1 MTSQPRPLDAAPGR
15 DPAEPRAH
23 VDPAPSAVAAAR
35 GAAST
40 ATADAQAAAR
50 PASYSVADVPP
61 TRRSFGRKV
70 RDWGSDDPFAV
81 VALIVLLAIVA
92 CSIFAPWISP
102 YDPTL
107 QDYNVILMPP
117 SPDYIL
123 GTDDLGR
130 DVFSRLIH
138 GASASVYAAFLA
150 VGVAAILGIPVGLIA
165 GYAGGWV
172 DDAISRIID
181 TFLSF
186 PAIVLAIAVTGVL
199 GIGLTNAMISVGIV
213 FAPQLARLARAR
225 TLVLKQELYVDA
237 ARCFGASPTR
247 ILWKHVL
254 PNAIQPVL
262 VQMTLLMAVAL
273 LAEASLSFLGL
284 GMQPPEPSWGGMIAR
299 AYLYMQIA
307 PEQMYA
313 PGLAILATAL
323 AFNTLGES
331 LREAMDPTSAKG

>member
-1 MTSQPRPLDAAPGR
+1 MTSAPRSLHAGETPPEQGPPG
-15 DPAEPRAH
+15 

-35 GAAST
+35 AAAPDAA
-40 ATADAQAAAR
+40 ATAQAAAR
-50 PASYSVADVPP
+50 PPAAVNIADVAPA
-61 TRRSFGRKV
+61 RRSFALKA
-70 RDWGSDDPFAV
+70 RDWASDDPFAV
-81 VALIVLLAIVA
+81 VALIVLLTIVA

-107 QDYNVILMPP
+107 QDYDVILMPP
-117 SPDYIL
+117 SADYLL

-150 VGVAAILGIPVGLIA
+150 VGVAAFLGIPVGLIA

-172 DDAISRIID
+172 DDVISRIID

-331 LREAMDPTSAKG
+331 LREAMDPTSGKT

>member
-1 MTSQPRPLDAAPGR
+1 MSVSTVSAP
-15 DPAEPRAH
+15 H
-23 VDPAPSAVAAAR
+23 R
-35 GAAST
+35 G
-40 ATADAQAAAR
+40 
-50 PASYSVADVPP
+50 
-61 TRRSFGRKV
+61 FGR
-70 RDWGSDDPFAV
+70 RLFDWAAGDIPAAI
-81 VALIVLLAIVA
+81 ALVVLLAIVLCA
-92 CSIFAPWISP
+92 IFAPAIAP
-102 YDPTL
+102 YDPTE
-107 QDYNVILMPP
+107 QDYVKILMPP
-117 SPDYIL
+117 DAEHLL

-130 DVFSRLIH
+130 DVWSRLIH

-150 VGVAAILGIPVGLIA
+150 VGVAALLGIPVGLIA
-165 GYAGGWV
+165 GYAGGMT
-172 DDAISRIID
+172 DEIISRIID

-237 ARCFGASPTR
+237 ARCFGASPVR
-247 ILWKHVL
+247 ILARHIL

-284 GMQPPEPSWGGMIAR
+284 GMQPPDPSWGSMIAR
-299 AYLYMQIA
+299 AYLYIQIA

-313 PGLAILATAL
+313 PGLAILVTAL
-323 AFNTLGES
+323 SINTLGES
-331 LREAMDPTSAKG
+331 LREAMDPTSRR